1 MPDSTSDT
9 NYLKNPDIKIRIY
22 VTGTNGSGKGE
33 VGKYLKEKYGFDI
46 FNVRALLEE
55 IGAADHIGLHKRP
68 DLGALADSLRDKHG
82 GDYLIRALTEKA
94 AGTKLAVFDSVRCPD
109 EVDYIGELKKE
120 NEYKVMLVC
129 VDADPAIRHER
140 VMKRKSITDTVSF
153 EDFIA
158 QENAESVESS
168 HGRMNVK
175 KCMLGCDLC
184 LLNNGDLEAFH
195 REIEEKIIALL
206 A

>member
-1 MPDSTSDT
+1 MPNPT
-9 NYLKNPDIKIRIY
+9 NDKKIRVY

-55 IGAADHIGLHKRP
+55 IGAADHVGLHKRP
-68 DLGALADSLRDKHG
+68 DLGALADSLRDKNG
-82 GDYLIRALTEKA
+82 GDYMIRTLTEKA
-94 AGTKLAVFDSVRCPD
+94 TQANFAVFDSVRCPD
-109 EVDYIGELKKE
+109 EVDYIVELKKQ

-158 QENAESVESS
+158 QENAESVEST
-168 HGRMNVK
+168 HARMNVK

-195 REIEEKIIALL
+195 REIEEKIMTLL
-206 A
+206 K